1 MTMTD
6 KKDKRFSTSL
16 RGALQQTWDLH
27 IRAIPMALLWA
38 VSLLFIFQAPNLFT
52 RLACS
57 VLCSVVSLL
66 NTSILKFSYIRVK
79 PSQLIKNSE
88 FMAMLTLNVFM
99 GSMFVIALN
108 NAVNLEIDSRWFS
121 LAIVSTVP
129 TFFILWLAVML
140 IANPIYIMLVAT
152 KSKTPITQ
160 SLLLYLQKRK
170 KEAIITGLIFAVFA
184 PIIFVFIAI
193 TLTVTQSLTIKTW
206 EELNS
211 EDKSQDEV

>member
-1 MTMTD
+1 
-6 KKDKRFSTSL
+6 
-16 RGALQQTWDLH
+16 
-27 IRAIPMALLWA
+27 
-38 VSLLFIFQAPNLFT
+38 
-52 RLACS
+52 
-57 VLCSVVSLL
+57 
-66 NTSILKFSYIRVK
+66 
-79 PSQLIKNSE
+79 
-88 FMAMLTLNVFM
+88 MAMLTLNVFI
-99 GSMFVIALN
+99 GGMFVIALN
-108 NAVNLEIDSRWFS
+108 NAVNLEIDSR
-121 LAIVSTVP
+121 LLAIAIVSTAP
-129 TFFILWLAVML
+129 TFFILWLTVML
-140 IANPIYIMLVAT
+140 IVNPIYIMLVAT